1 MKNIQLVIFDMAGTA
16 INEDNVVYK
25 TLAQALQQYGFEVP
39 LEMVLEL
46 GAGKEKRQA
55 IVDILA
61 SMLPQPAS
69 DEQVNR
75 IHAAFQQL
83 LDRAYEEN
91 PMSVFEGVA
100 KLLPILRAHDIKV
113 GFNTGYQ
120 REVAELIL
128 AKVGL
133 TVGVDLDVLVTA
145 TEAQRGRPAPDM
157 IDLVCEQV
165 NVPAA
170 QSLKVGDSAIDIEE
184 GRNAGVALAV
194 GITTGAQ
201 TREQLQ
207 QAGPDAVIDDMME
220 LLSVLELPTHEA

>member
-201 TREQLQ
+201 TRGQLQ
-207 QAGPDAVIDDMME
+207 QAEPDAVIDDMLE
-220 LLSVLELPTHEA
+220 LLSLLELPTHEA

>member
-1 MKNIQLVIFDMAGTA
+1 
-16 INEDNVVYK
+16 
-25 TLAQALQQYGFEVP
+25 
-39 LEMVLEL
+39 
-46 GAGKEKRQA
+46 
-55 IVDILA
+55 
-61 SMLPQPAS
+61 
-69 DEQVNR
+69 
-75 IHAAFQQL
+75 
-83 LDRAYEEN
+83 
-91 PMSVFEGVA
+91 MSVFEGVA

-120 REVAELIL
+120 REIAELIL

>member
-25 TLAQALQQYGFEVP
+25 TLAQALQQHGFEVP
-39 LEMVLEL
+39 LELVLKL

-75 IHAAFQQL
+75 IHTEFQQL

-120 REVAELIL
+120 REIAELIL

-165 NVPAA
+165 NVSAA

-201 TREQLQ
+201 TRDQLQ

-220 LLSVLELPTHEA
+220 LLSLLELSTHEA